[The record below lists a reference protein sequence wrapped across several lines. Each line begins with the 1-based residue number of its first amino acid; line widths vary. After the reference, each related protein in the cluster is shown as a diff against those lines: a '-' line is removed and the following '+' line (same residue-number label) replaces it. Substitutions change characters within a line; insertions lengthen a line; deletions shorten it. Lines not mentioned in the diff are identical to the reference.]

1 MQRLGVPKGPIAS
14 LFGVL
19 QKYVHR
25 IWTAQGDPNVHFVS
39 HSSDPIQDTGQ
50 ENGCGPAGWIALSTP
65 IMAMLHQLGFGF
77 WAIFRQSPEPWYIV
91 ESRNWIACKETWRL
105 RDSFHKHLHDMFGA
119 CQALP
124 LLAQCVSAW
133 LCLYIGVGLFQI
145 VMPVSTSTR
154 SSMRSSWC
162 LRNLTSRTFMETH
175 QTQATMARRE
185 NFHNELSQWTF
196 TFDLLKA
203 NQNAPS
209 DGKSDVKVHCESSW
223 VIGRGYC
230 SVGRATGAYRRA
242 KWRIDKMGSDQP
254 FGQYWFS
261 ISSPARI
268 L

>member
-1 MQRLGVPKGPIAS
+1 
-14 LFGVL
+14 
-19 QKYVHR
+19 
-25 IWTAQGDPNVHFVS
+25 
-39 HSSDPIQDTGQ
+39 
-50 ENGCGPAGWIALSTP
+50 
-65 IMAMLHQLGFGF
+65 
-77 WAIFRQSPEPWYIV
+77 
-91 ESRNWIACKETWRL
+91 
-105 RDSFHKHLHDMFGA
+105 
-119 CQALP
+119 
-124 LLAQCVSAW
+124 
-133 LCLYIGVGLFQI
+133 
-145 VMPVSTSTR
+145 
-154 SSMRSSWC
+154 
-162 LRNLTSRTFMETH
+162 LTSRTFMETH

-223 VIGRGYC
+223 VIGRGFCSVGRATGAYRRAKWRIDKMGFDQPFLANAGCSFLAVQEYC

-254 FGQYWFS
+254 FGQYWFF